1 MSTTSG
7 GLLLRGCSA
16 AAAVAVLASV
26 AITAQSKPAQSKPAA
41 GADTARYW
49 PQWRGPLGTGEA
61 PAARPPLE
69 WGDGKNVRW
78 KVEIPGRGKSTP
90 VIWGD
95 LVLLTTAAP
104 STKPPAPGATS
115 VGSSHPAVRPAD
127 APLEFVVLAL
137 SRADGSVKWRRVVR
151 EELPHEGL
159 HQDGTY
165 ASGSVLTD
173 GSRVYAFFGSR
184 GLYALDMQ
192 GKPIWD
198 KDLGRM
204 QTRNSF
210 GEGASPALHS
220 DTLVVN
226 WDHEGSD
233 FIVALDSR
241 TGQEKWRRDRNE
253 PTTWATPHIVVH
265 GGKPQVIVNGRN
277 VVVSYDLASGEPI
290 WTAPGLTENVIPS
303 PVSGDGFVF
312 AMSGFRGNMARA
324 IDLAQARGTISAA
337 PAVAWNYDRDTPY
350 VPSPLLYRGG
360 LYFLKS
366 NSGVLTQLDAK
377 TGAVRYTQRLE
388 ATPNVYASPVAADG
402 RVYIVGRE
410 GTTVVIEAGPEAK
423 VLATN
428 VLDESTDASL
438 ALVDRE
444 IYLRGSKHLY
454 RISN

>member
-1 MSTTSG
+1 MTPTTG
-7 GLLLRGCSA
+7 GLLRGLSA
-16 AAAVAVLASV
+16 AAATAMLVGAALTAGEQPRPTSPGDAS
-26 AITAQSKPAQSKPAA
+26 
-41 GADTARYW
+41 RYW

-61 PAARPPLE
+61 PAARPPIE
-69 WGDGKNVRW
+69 WGPDKNVRW
-78 KVEIPGRGKSTP
+78 KIEIPGRGKSTP

-95 LVLLTTAAP
+95 LLLITTAVP

-115 VGSSHPAVRPAD
+115 VGSSHPAVRAAA

-137 SRADGSVKWRRVVR
+137 SRSTGAERWRRTVR
-151 EELPHEGL
+151 EELPHEGT

-173 GSRVYAFFGSR
+173 GARVYAFFGSR

-192 GKPIWD
+192 GKPVWE

-210 GEGASPALHS
+210 GEGASPALHG

-241 TGQEKWRRDRNE
+241 TGREKWRRDRDE
-253 PTTWATPHIVVH
+253 PTTWATPHVAVH
-265 GGKPQVIVNGRN
+265 GGKAQVIVNGRN
-277 VVVSYDLASGEPI
+277 RVVSYDLGTGEPL
-290 WTAPGLTENVIPS
+290 WQAPGLTENVIPS

-312 AMSGFRGNMARA
+312 AMSGFRGNVARA
-324 IDLAQARGTISAA
+324 IDLGQARGDISAA
-337 PAVAWNYDRDTPY
+337 PAVAWSYDKDTPY
-350 VPSPLLYRGG
+350 VPSPLLYRGA

-366 NSGVLTQLDAK
+366 NSGVITQLDAK
-377 TGAVRYTQRLE
+377 TGTVRYTHRLE

-410 GTTVVIEAGPEAK
+410 GATVVLSAGPEPK

-428 VLDESTDASL
+428 TLDESTDASL
-438 ALVDRE
+438 ALVDSE

-454 RISN
+454 RISAN